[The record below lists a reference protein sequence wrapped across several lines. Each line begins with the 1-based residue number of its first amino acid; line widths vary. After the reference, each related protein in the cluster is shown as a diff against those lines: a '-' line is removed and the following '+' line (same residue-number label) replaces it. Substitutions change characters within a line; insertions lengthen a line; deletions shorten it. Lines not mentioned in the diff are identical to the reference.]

1 MDTLKIYLA
10 GKMSGLTYD
19 EMNDWREKLVN
30 AFKIESYYTGASVNV
45 VNPVKY
51 FNFETP
57 KHQTEMEVQEY
68 DLKHVI
74 TSDVIIVNLEGL
86 KDSIGTIIEL
96 HDAKYHN
103 KIPVIAFGDISLY
116 EELHPWVKN
125 SITRVEETPS
135 GVVEYIRDFYLA

>member
-19 EMNDWREKLVN
+19 EMNDWREKLVS

-51 FNFETP
+51 FNFEAP
-57 KHQTEMEVQEY
+57 KHQSEMEVQEY
-68 DLKHVI
+68 DLKHVV

-125 SITRVEETPS
+125 SITRVEETSS